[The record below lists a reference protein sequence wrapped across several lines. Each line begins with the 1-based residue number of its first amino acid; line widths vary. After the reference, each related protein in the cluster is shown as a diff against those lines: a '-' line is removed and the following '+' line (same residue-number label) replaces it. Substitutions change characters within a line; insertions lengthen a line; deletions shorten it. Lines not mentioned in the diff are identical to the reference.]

1 MRVRHLRRHE
11 QVEVLIEVDSRITK
25 PDFGQS
31 SVNRELL
38 LQENRVDGRINV
50 LLDVLHEY
58 RLTVFD

>member
-1 MRVRHLRRHE
+1 MRVWHLRRHE

-25 PDFGQS
+25 PDFRQS